1 MRAACAVLACST
13 LLAAAATA
21 DARSSF
27 CSPTG
32 DLCYGAR
39 GKGATVRLRIT
50 LAAHFFTRYRLCVT
64 APDHTRA
71 CHGFRVRRI
80 PHGLF
85 ESTVHWSARFPS
97 AGPGTYRARWRSG
110 GNALGP
116 PVSFAEG
123 PSIHVSPA
131 RVRAGGRVRVSGLAG
146 GCPQGDEVTLLSRA
160 FPPVHEFAG
169 VPAVAATVGA
179 HDSYAVGVRIPANRA
194 PGRYTIG
201 ARCGGGNFGVSR
213 TLTVLAP

>member
-1 MRAACAVLACST
+1 MRAACAVLVCVA
-13 LLAAAATA
+13 LLAVVVTTA
-21 DARSSF
+21 DARPSY
-27 CSPTG
+27 CSRTG

-64 APDHTRA
+64 APDGTRA
-71 CHGFRVRRI
+71 CHGFRVRAA

-85 ESTVHWSARFPS
+85 ESTVRWSAHFPS

-160 FPPVHEFAG
+160 FPPGQEFAG
-169 VPAVAATVGA
+169 VPAVSATVDG
-179 HDSYAVGVRIPANRA
+179 HDSYAVRVRIPANRA

-213 TLTVLAP
+213 TFTVV